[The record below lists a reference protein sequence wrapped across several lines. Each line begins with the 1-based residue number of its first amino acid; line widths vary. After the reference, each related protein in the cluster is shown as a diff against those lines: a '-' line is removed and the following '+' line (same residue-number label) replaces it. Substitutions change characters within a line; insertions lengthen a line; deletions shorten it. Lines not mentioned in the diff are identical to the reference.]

1 LDTIDIDPPV
11 AGDDFT
17 AWWASAL
24 RATPRALR
32 KGTSSMILLTAWW
45 IWKHRNAAVFDNT
58 QPSVASLLDTIKAEA
73 REWAEAGA
81 RGVRQL
87 LP

>member
-24 RATPRALR
+24 GATPRALR
-32 KGTSSMILLTAWW
+32 KGTSSMILLTTWW

-58 QPSVASLLDTIKAEA
+58 RPSVASLLAMIKVEA
-73 REWAEAGA
+73 REWAETGVVWW
-81 RGVRQL
+81 GVR
-87 LP
+87 PF

>member
-1 LDTIDIDPPV
+1 
-11 AGDDFT
+11 
-17 AWWASAL
+17 
-24 RATPRALR
+24 
-32 KGTSSMILLTAWW
+32 MILLTAWW